1 MAFATAQNETGETN
15 APSHSRERSHEEHEL
30 GKLLNF
36 SQNNGYHETL
46 DELFLPVSE
55 RDCLGT
61 NIIWLDRKLWVQD
74 KADGFDSVIPS
85 FICKSDEAVRSM
97 PVLSVARKDC
107 ARRRFSLLDGE

>member
-1 MAFATAQNETGETN
+1 MAFASGQNETGETN
-15 APSHSRERSHEEHEL
+15 TPSCPQEHSREEHEL
-30 GKLLNF
+30 SKLLNF

-46 DELFLPVSE
+46 DELFLPVSK

-74 KADGFDSVIPS
+74 KVNGFDSVVPS
-85 FICKSDEAVRSM
+85 FICEPDEAVRSM

-107 ARRRFSLLDGE
+107 ARRRFSL